1 MVDGPPKTRPR
12 TSDLARGD
20 SSPLQSERN
29 SPSPPYG
36 EDPYI
41 EHLGK
46 FPFSQEFVTTF
57 LSMPPKSKHAFETGR
72 ILEDIIFHSVRFA
85 PPDSKWIKNNPILHW
100 ILDLKCDDVKK
111 WFSKAER
118 AEIMSMGPPL
128 PPRDAGFEFAVER
141 FPKVPESFE
150 QLLDIT
156 ESLTRP
162 AGTPYVRATHCNA
175 TYSNHAAIAILRV
188 IESYNSCSWLGPQDL
203 REGWFTNIWQPLV
216 DHCLHSI
223 PSFAIFRTD
232 IKSSSS
238 VDNNYRFD
246 GILRAKL
253 QNSTVYELGCIEVA
267 RVPKAT
273 AATKGETDT
282 SKLIS
287 GLHDM
292 LGVLERS
299 VDSGEETMKSLQVVG
314 IQNIGFQVNMWTMHK
329 VGKHVALLQK
339 GQVRSVP
346 MEWKDFKQAI
356 HVMRAVVMVK
366 LILERNITAVRDWE
380 SRREDSGDVL

>member
-1 MVDGPPKTRPR
+1 MCI
-12 TSDLARGD
+12 LQRGD

-85 PPDSKWIKNNPILHW
+85 PPNSKWIKNNPILHW
-100 ILDLKCDDVKK
+100 ILDLKCDDVRK

-141 FPKVPESFE
+141 FPKVCPTLPHLPCSVNQLNLQVPESFE

-162 AGTPYVRATHCNA
+162 AGTQYVRAAHCNA
-175 TYSNHAAIAILRV
+175 TYSNHAAIAMFV
-188 IESYNSCSWLGPQDL
+188 P
-203 REGWFTNIWQPLV
+203 
-216 DHCLHSI
+216 
-223 PSFAIFRTD
+223 PSTTIHFASSNTT
-232 IKSSSS
+232 KVSESSS
-238 VDNNYRFD
+238 
-246 GILRAKL
+246 
-253 QNSTVYELGCIEVA
+253 
-267 RVPKAT
+267 
-273 AATKGETDT
+273 
-282 SKLIS
+282 
-287 GLHDM
+287 H
-292 LGVLERS
+292 
-299 VDSGEETMKSLQVVG
+299 
-314 IQNIGFQVNMWTMHK
+314 
-329 VGKHVALLQK
+329 
-339 GQVRSVP
+339 
-346 MEWKDFKQAI
+346 
-356 HVMRAVVMVK
+356 
-366 LILERNITAVRDWE
+366 ITAVPGLVLKISGRVGSPTSGNPWSTIAYTR
-380 SRREDSGDVL
+380 SRPSLFSAPISSHRQVSTTTTGLMAFSALSFKILPYMSWGVLRSLEFLKRLQRQKEKPILRS